1 MDYQKCKN
9 CFMDTTDTDI
19 VFDRSGVCNHCHT
32 AKRLLAK
39 VSFDEKQSTQNLER
53 LTKLAKE
60 ANKGYKYDAILGIS
74 GGVDSSYLAYL
85 THQMGLNI
93 LLLHCDNGWNSRI
106 AVENIKKIVDKTG
119 FDLETNVLNWK
130 EFRDLQRSFIQAGV
144 IDIEMVTDHANRAS
158 MFIAAKKNNIKYVV
172 SGNNYSTEH
181 GMPRSWIWNK
191 RDLVNIKAIHKE
203 FGTIPLRTYPKL
215 SSLKLL
221 AHTELGIGVKYME
234 PLNNINF
241 KKIEAMEQLKDYFGW
256 EYYGGKHY
264 ESEFTKFY
272 QGYILPKKF
281 NVDKRKVHLSDLMRN
296 GEISY
301 DEAKNELEKEIYS
314 PVLLK
319 RDYEYFLKK
328 LSFTKDEFEAIMSA
342 KPCRH
347 DAYAS
352 DKVYIDPLK
361 KIGKIIYKILKL
373 KQ

>member
-1 MDYQKCKN
+1 
-9 CFMDTTDTDI
+9 MDTTDTDI

-60 ANKGYKYDAILGIS
+60 ANKGNKYDAILGIS

-181 GMPRSWIWNK
+181 GMPRSWI
-191 RDLVNIKAIHKE
+191 
-203 FGTIPLRTYPKL
+203 
-215 SSLKLL
+215 
-221 AHTELGIGVKYME
+221 
-234 PLNNINF
+234 
-241 KKIEAMEQLKDYFGW
+241 
-256 EYYGGKHY
+256 
-264 ESEFTKFY
+264 
-272 QGYILPKKF
+272 
-281 NVDKRKVHLSDLMRN
+281 
-296 GEISY
+296 
-301 DEAKNELEKEIYS
+301 
-314 PVLLK
+314 
-319 RDYEYFLKK
+319 
-328 LSFTKDEFEAIMSA
+328 
-342 KPCRH
+342 
-347 DAYAS
+347 
-352 DKVYIDPLK
+352 
-361 KIGKIIYKILKL
+361 
-373 KQ
+373 